1 MIDRNAAL
9 PADARESTQAV
20 HGGEAKQKPYGS
32 LTTPIVQ
39 TSTYTFEDTA
49 AVIAHMERKKAEL
62 PPLRGEYGR
71 YGNPTQESAERKLAL
86 LEGGDAAL
94 LFASG
99 MAAATSVLLTL
110 LSPGDYLVMTDD
122 LYRLTRDFALNFLGR
137 FGVKTILVKSGDEAG
152 LAAAVRAAAVAGRKC
167 LVFSEAPSNPYLR
180 VIDIPRVVE
189 LAHQYG
195 ALVMIDS
202 TFASPINLKPLQ
214 YGADL
219 VLHSASKYLGGHND
233 LLAGAVVGP
242 QALITPLRTAR
253 NQLGGVI
260 DPHNAYLLLRGLKT
274 LALRVA
280 HQNESG
286 LQVARFLESQPKVRR
301 VYYPGLPSHPDYEIA
316 RHLMR
321 GFGGVVTF
329 EIDGDLARTGKFID
343 ALHLPYIGPSLGG
356 VESIVEQP
364 ALMSHFAK
372 DKAEREAIGI
382 TDELVRLALG
392 IEDTEDLIAD
402 LQQAL
407 DQI

>member
-1 MIDRNAAL
+1 MINQSAAL

-20 HGGEAKQKPYGS
+20 HGGEVRQKPYGS
-32 LTTPIVQ
+32 LTTPIIQ

-62 PPLRGEYGR
+62 PLLRGEYGR

-86 LEGGDAAL
+86 VEGGDAAL

-99 MAAATSVLLTL
+99 MAAATSVMLAL

-137 FGVKTILVKSGDEAG
+137 FGVKTLLVKSGDDAG
-152 LAAAVRAAAVAGRKC
+152 LAAAVRAAAAASSKC

-189 LAHQYG
+189 LAHRHG

-242 QALITPLRTAR
+242 QALINQLRTAR

-280 HQNESG
+280 KQNESG

-301 VYYPGLPSHPDYEIA
+301 VYYPGLPSHPDHEIA
-316 RHLMR
+316 RRLMR

-343 ALHLPYIGPSLGG
+343 ALRLPYIGPSLGG

-382 TDELVRLALG
+382 KDELVRLALG
-392 IEDTEDLIAD
+392 IEDAEDLIAD